1 MSDIG
6 NRRLLCGA
14 PVTALRPAMLRS
26 QSQAVAVAATRPH
39 TRSPRTPRPD
49 IPLTYMAAYGRPRRR
64 RWQAQRVALAQRA
77 DRDAAAAAARARACR
92 SGPAA
97 ARDPRLGPAT
107 GQPGVVPARAPG
119 TEPVAA
125 RLARRAPARAAR
137 ARALPP
143 RAAGAGRGAAPRRP
157 VGTGPGDPDVAVLR
171 PAGLAA
177 LRRMIAAAAVAVPRA
192 LPLPDAAPH
201 PAEQTAAAAEHDLA
215 VGGAGTQ
222 QGPGPPRALEAAQ
235 ARSLPR
241 AEHGRPVR
249 SDAAQLAGCGD
260 VRESE
265 AAAPR
270 AQLPA
275 GPPPPAAAA
284 GRENMSPNMRTAAR
298 PCATT
303 APSGWTIPVRRGR
316 AAAPAPLVRPAQ
328 GKGAPGRA
336 RPSAAPSRL
345 RAPVPAATTVLVTVT
360 QSTPAC
366 DGALAGAEPGEL
378 PLARPQAP
386 AARSADGAPQA
397 ARSGRSANFDQ
408 GASADHADPARPGP
422 APEPA
427 WLLGAARHTWS
438 AGVPGGVRDAVG
450 ASPLWGG
457 LWRGPDLDAR
467 APACMPPPLF
477 GPAPAPVACAARQ
490 PGAAAAPP
498 ARPAPEQVRTSAPA
512 AVQAALPA
520 GAAGAGS
527 PAGQARRGTE
537 DPPEPACAAGPPGG
551 SAPALSPRRAGSAQA
566 GQERPSLDAA
576 PGGAAM
582 AGGSAA
588 GAHDPITTPLAPR
601 AGRHGLDTARGS
613 SAGAAAD
620 GGRCAAARSASGGAH
635 PGPAATQAPS
645 AAAGA
650 AERCGG
656 LTRTA
661 AALAAALTALEREA
675 SCEALLGPCAEP
687 AAGARSSAPGSPSAS
702 ARASAGSPGRT
713 LRARAAGLASGA
725 GSPAEGLGSGGGSYA
740 SLACLE
746 AAVAELAAGGGASH
760 VKRLLARLDPAAAA
774 SDQALAGGGDEAG
787 QAPPHAGAAR
797 GAAVAGPGPPSGDL
811 WDALCPARPSAR
823 AAAPPAGWGEQ
834 ALGSPGRDRDRA
846 AALDALADE
855 LEALSA
861 AAAGGPKEGPFADPA
876 VSDCSDLD
884 ELEALAAAAAGNPE
898 GGFSAEPRMG
908 NCSDLEELEALAAAA
923 LEACDGN
930 PAGTES
936 AAGDWTDLELDAL
949 ALSALG
955 LEMEAPEDSARTP
968 VEGAPWEDAGA
979 LHAIAS
985 LWDVCLD
992 R

>member
-1 MSDIG
+1 M
-6 NRRLLCGA
+6 
-14 PVTALRPAMLRS
+14 
-26 QSQAVAVAATRPH
+26 AV
-39 TRSPRTPRPD
+39 
-49 IPLTYMAAYGRPRRR
+49 YGRPRRR
-64 RWQAQRVALAQRA
+64 RWQAQRVALAHRA
-77 DRDAAAAAARARACR
+77 DRNATAAAARARARR

-97 ARDPRLGPAT
+97 ARVPLLGPAT

-125 RLARRAPARAAR
+125 RMARRAPARAAR

-143 RAAGAGRGAAPRRP
+143 RAAGDGRGAAHRRP
-157 VGTGPGDPDVAVLR
+157 IGTGPGDPDVAVLR

-177 LRRMIAAAAVAVPRA
+177 LRRMIAAAAGAAPRA
-192 LPLPDAAPH
+192 QPLPDAAPH

-215 VGGAGTQ
+215 VGGAGAQ
-222 QGPGPPRALEAAQ
+222 QGPGPPRASEAAQ
-235 ARSLPR
+235 ARSLPH
-241 AEHGRPVR
+241 AEHGRPVS

-260 VRESE
+260 VRESQ
-265 AAAPR
+265 AAAPC

-284 GRENMSPNMRTAAR
+284 GRENVNPNTGPAGR
-298 PCATT
+298 PCMTT
-303 APSGWTIPVRRGR
+303 APSGWTIPVERGC
-316 AAAPAPLVRPAQ
+316 AAVPAPLTRPARH
-328 GKGAPGRA
+328 KSAPGRA
-336 RPSAAPSRL
+336 KPAAAPSRL
-345 RAPVPAATTVLVTVT
+345 RAPAPPPPAAVVTVT
-360 QSTPAC
+360 VAQSAPAC
-366 DGALAGAEPGEL
+366 DGAPAGAAPGE
-378 PLARPQAP
+378 PPPARPQAP
-386 AARSADGAPQA
+386 VM
-397 ARSGRSANFDQ
+397 RSGG
-408 GASADHADPARPGP
+408 GAVDPADPACPWP
-422 APEPA
+422 APESA

-438 AGVPGGVRDAVG
+438 ASVPGGVRDAAG
-450 ASPLWGG
+450 TSPLWGG
-457 LWRGPDLDAR
+457 LWRGPDLGAR

-477 GPAPAPVACAARQ
+477 GPAPAPVACAARA

-498 ARPAPEQVRTSAPA
+498 ARPAPEQVRSSAPA

-520 GAAGAGS
+520 GAAGADS

-551 SAPALSPRRAGSAQA
+551 SAPALSPRRARSAQA
-566 GQERPSLDAA
+566 GHERPSLEAA

-588 GAHDPITTPLAPR
+588 GPHDPITTPLAPR
-601 AGRHGLDTARGS
+601 AGRHGLDTVRGS

-650 AERCGG
+650 AESGGG
-656 LTRTA
+656 LTPTA

-675 SCEALLGPCAEP
+675 SCEALLGPGAEP
-687 AAGARSSAPGSPSAS
+687 AVGARSSAPGSPGAS
-702 ARASAGSPGRT
+702 VHASAGSPGRT
-713 LRARAAGLASGA
+713 LRARAAGLARGA

-746 AAVAELAAGGGASH
+746 AAVADLAAGGGASD
-760 VKRLLARLDPAAAA
+760 VERLLARLDPAATA
-774 SDQALAGGGDEAG
+774 SVQALAGGGDEAG
-787 QAPPHAGAAR
+787 QAPPRAGAGR
-797 GAAVAGPGPPSGDL
+797 GAAAAGPGPPSGDL
-811 WDALCPARPSAR
+811 WDALYPARPSAR
-823 AAAPPAGWGEQ
+823 AAAPPAAGRGEQ
-834 ALGSPGRDRDRA
+834 ALGSPGRDRDWA

-861 AAAGGPKEGPFADPA
+861 AAAGGPEEGPFAGPA
-876 VSDCSDLD
+876 MGDCSDLD
-884 ELEALAAAAAGNPE
+884 ELEALAAAA
-898 GGFSAEPRMG
+898 R
-908 NCSDLEELEALAAAA
+908 EAR
-923 LEACDGN
+923 DGN

-955 LEMEAPEDSARTP
+955 LDTEAPEDGARTP

-979 LHAIAS
+979 LHSIALLWDGAWTGDAMPLPGWCAPCVVVTRAAGAHRIAS
-985 LWDVCLD
+985 CLLPLL
-992 R
+992 RAHAAGVPAYRLVRR